1 MHTSQTGGPLNPSG
15 SGHIASGLSHIP
27 QNVHTPPAST
37 TRNANTMSR
46 SPAKHH
52 APLPDD
58 PDFRPPSRARHDDH
72 AVSRPSSPAK
82 LSQQQQYYQARTPP
96 GSPRNPNAALQSNGN
111 NPGSPSP
118 SPGYLAP
125 TSSSRPSTPSGSR
138 MLPASSRSD
147 DSHTLLSP
155 SAMSG
160 GHPSSSSTSHSAASN
175 VCSACG
181 LPMTAQFVRALGT
194 VFHLDCFRCRDC
206 NSVVASKFFPIDGPD
221 GRQQP
226 LCERDYFKRLNLICA
241 KCDMALRGSYITACD
256 KKYHVEHFTC
266 SVCPTL
272 FGPQDSYYEHDGAVF
287 CHWHYSTR
295 FAVKCV
301 GCNSAILKQF
311 VEINRNQR
319 DSAFHP
325 ECYLIHKFWNVKV
338 VPRPPVLAIQ
348 PPPPPS
354 PSAENGASPSPAA
367 TQLTYVAEEQQTTA
381 ASLKAAQLKMESQV
395 YAIWTNLSAF
405 EESSAACIS
414 DMLTHVSAG
423 IFLDAIRMAEKFILH
438 VEVLFA
444 AIDEIE
450 DQFAALGAKGM
461 SHVREARMLCRK
473 TVDLFTLLSHTP
485 SNDPKHSPSGMSQD
499 LLALVTGLA
508 HYLKILIRIAL
519 TGALKLEREL
529 GDNGVALSRFL
540 DRMKAL
546 AKSGGDVRARRLVS
560 SKSLVLNSSPNGN
573 DSKVAAYGYRSLAPE
588 VAGESPFASPAGV
601 GMGAPSDLCAFC
613 GLTVEE
619 DCVRLGTYQ
628 RWHSGC
634 VKCHLDGCGRTALV
648 PVPPTNGAT
657 EKKPEGDEEGPKK
670 VSSARRPPAEV
681 GKFVFESKPKPEAE
695 TGGVLVPSTI
705 YCTEHGAVPPCQAGF
720 EAVSRLEQYAF
731 LLNVAL
737 RRLFLLLKKRG
748 AMGSDVG
755 EPFKLSVLGFWW
767 LMGVPPTRASLF
779 TRPRNRCTDL
789 STASASSSYRD
800 PNDIM
805 RMKSV
810 HLDRKLS
817 ATARLPKRSTIV
829 ESPTGKVAQRTDVG
843 SQKSELGSRG
853 VVTPIPSLPSSTLV
867 MGQSSST
874 LVTGQSSSTLVM
886 GQSVAPSQAGS
897 MYSAS
902 NVSVNVPITLRQP
915 RPPNSGGESP
925 TSGALRPP
933 FARNNTQVR
942 IVDESLASP
951 VREDAFDGDGSSEG
965 LTLGD
970 IPQLVEA
977 EQRRSLPRQGGRR
990 LIAEL
995 SPLELLVVKH
1005 VAMFQLSRGPL
1016 REVVDPDELA
1026 ELLEVKKN
1034 TFWGKLFKGGK
1045 DKQGIKKKGVFA
1057 VPLELLV
1064 EREGVESLLGTSRS
1078 TVRIPTFIEDLVS
1091 AMKQMGAFQVASS
1104 FAFTD
1109 WVVALDMSVE
1119 GIFRKNGNIRRMN
1132 AVIEAIDRDPT
1143 SVDLTQDNPVQLAA
1157 LLKKFL
1163 REMPDP
1169 LLTYRLYKLLLAAQ
1183 SIRDEKEK
1191 TKLLHYVTILLPKA
1205 HRDTMEVLFVF
1216 LKWVSLFSHVDE
1228 ETGSKM
1234 DLVNLATVI
1243 TPSIFYSKGRD
1254 AAREE
1259 SFAAIGVVTRLLEDQ
1274 DLYFSVPDDFL
1285 WVLGN
1290 LEAFSGALDMPTR
1303 DVQRRCE
1310 NVLLRARRP
1319 AGPPSNNGGGP
1330 PSMPSSGYLP
1340 AGGPRSD
1347 SHTTASR
1354 LPDQNNLAR
1363 GRQGSNPLERPP
1375 PRINGNGGGR
1385 SQSTERPPAPQ
1396 QVRSEVSVAPAPQH
1410 PGLNHSPF
1418 SQPPAM
1424 SFGQTPP
1431 SPRMTPGR
1439 EGAWRGPGTGTPVSR
1454 PPSQVINRPSIDYNG
1469 QQQQNERYGP
1479 GPQ

>member
-1 MHTSQTGGPLNPSG
+1 
-15 SGHIASGLSHIP
+15 
-27 QNVHTPPAST
+27 
-37 TRNANTMSR
+37 
-46 SPAKHH
+46 
-52 APLPDD
+52 
-58 PDFRPPSRARHDDH
+58 
-72 AVSRPSSPAK
+72 
-82 LSQQQQYYQARTPP
+82 
-96 GSPRNPNAALQSNGN
+96 
-111 NPGSPSP
+111 
-118 SPGYLAP
+118 
-125 TSSSRPSTPSGSR
+125 
-138 MLPASSRSD
+138 
-147 DSHTLLSP
+147 
-155 SAMSG
+155 
-160 GHPSSSSTSHSAASN
+160 
-175 VCSACG
+175 
-181 LPMTAQFVRALGT
+181 
-194 VFHLDCFRCRDC
+194 
-206 NSVVASKFFPIDGPD
+206 
-221 GRQQP
+221 
-226 LCERDYFKRLNLICA
+226 
-241 KCDMALRGSYITACD
+241 MALRGSYITACE

-272 FGPQDSYYEHDGAVF
+272 FGPQDSYYEHEGAVF

-348 PPPPPS
+348 PPPPS
-354 PSAENGASPSPAA
+354 DLTAETSDSTVPTP
-367 TQLTYVAEEQQTTA
+367 TQLTYVTEEQQTTA
-381 ASLKAAQLKMESQV
+381 ASLKAAQLKMEAQV

-414 DMLTHVSAG
+414 DMLTHVSVG

-450 DQFAALGAKGM
+450 DRFAALGAKGM

-485 SNDPKHSPSGMSQD
+485 SNDPKHSGQGMSQE

-529 GDNGVALSRFL
+529 GDGGIALSRFL

-560 SKSLVLNSSPNGN
+560 SKSLVPNASTNGN
-573 DSKVAAYGYRSLAPE
+573 DSSVAAYGYRSLAPE

-601 GMGAPSDLCAFC
+601 GMGVPSDLCAHC
-613 GLTVEE
+613 GQTVEE

-628 RWHSGC
+628 RWHSNC
-634 VKCHLDGCGRTALV
+634 VKCHRDECGRTALA
-648 PVPPTNGAT
+648 PLPPTNGAA
-657 EKKPEGDEEGPKK
+657 EKKPEGDEEPKK

-681 GKFVFESKPKPEAE
+681 GKFVFEPKPEGE
-695 TGGVLVPSTI
+695 NGGVRVPSVI
-705 YCTEHGAVPPCQAGF
+705 YCTEHGAVPPCMTGF
-720 EAVSRLEQYAF
+720 DAVSRLEQYAF

-748 AMGSDVG
+748 AMGSD
-755 EPFKLSVLGFWW
+755 E
-767 LMGVPPTRASLF
+767 
-779 TRPRNRCTDL
+779 
-789 STASASSSYRD
+789 
-800 PNDIM
+800 
-805 RMKSV
+805 
-810 HLDRKLS
+810 
-817 ATARLPKRSTIV
+817 
-829 ESPTGKVAQRTDVG
+829 
-843 SQKSELGSRG
+843 
-853 VVTPIPSLPSSTLV
+853 
-867 MGQSSST
+867 
-874 LVTGQSSSTLVM
+874 
-886 GQSVAPSQAGS
+886 
-897 MYSAS
+897 
-902 NVSVNVPITLRQP
+902 
-915 RPPNSGGESP
+915 ESP
-925 TSGALRPP
+925 TSGVVRPS

-951 VREDAFDGDGSSEG
+951 VREDAFDGDGSTEG

-1005 VAMFQLSRGPL
+1005 VAMFQLSKGPL
-1016 REVVDPDELA
+1016 RDVIDPDELS
-1026 ELLEVKKN
+1026 ELLEAKKN

-1045 DKQGIKKKGVFA
+1045 DKQAIKKKGVFA

-1064 EREGVESLLGTSRS
+1064 EREGIESMLGVSRS

-1091 AMKQMGAFQVASS
+1091 AMKQM
-1104 FAFTD
+1104 
-1109 WVVALDMSVE
+1109 DMSVE

-1191 TKLLHYVTILLPKA
+1191 TKLLHYITILLPKA

-1243 TPSIFYSKGRD
+1243 TPSILYSKGRD

-1259 SFAAIGVVTRLLEDQ
+1259 SFAAIGVITRLLEDQ
-1274 DLYFSVPDDFL
+1274 DLFFSVPDDFL

-1290 LEAFSGALDMPTR
+1290 IDAFSGALDMPTR

-1310 NVLLRARRP
+1310 HVLLRARRP
-1319 AGPPSNNGGGP
+1319 GGPSSNNGNGGP
-1330 PSMPSSGYLP
+1330 PSTSSSGYLP

-1347 SHTTASR
+1347 SHTTSSR
-1354 LPDQNNLAR
+1354 PPDQNNLAR

-1385 SQSTERPPAPQ
+1385 SHSTERPPAPQ
-1396 QVRSEVSVAPAPQH
+1396 HMRSEVSAAPTPQH

-1418 SQPPAM
+1418 SQPPSM
-1424 SFGQTPP
+1424 SYGQTPP
-1431 SPRMTPGR
+1431 SPRMTPAR
-1439 EGAWRGPGTGTPVSR
+1439 EGAWRTPGTGTGTPVSR
-1454 PPSQVINRPSIDYNG
+1454 PPSQIMGRPSVDYNG
-1469 QQQQNERYGP
+1469 QQLQQQYGSAP
-1479 GPQ
+1479 L

>member
-1 MHTSQTGGPLNPSG
+1 
-15 SGHIASGLSHIP
+15 
-27 QNVHTPPAST
+27 
-37 TRNANTMSR
+37 MSR
-46 SPAKHH
+46 SPAKQP
-52 APLPDD
+52 AGLPDD
-58 PDFRPPSRARHDDH
+58 DLCPPRRPDPSR
-72 AVSRPSSPAK
+72 PTSPAK
-82 LSQQQQYYQARTPP
+82 QPLYSSRTPP
-96 GSPRNPNAALQSNGN
+96 GSPRNPAALQPN
-111 NPGSPSP
+111 GSPGRSP

-125 TSSSRPSTPSGSR
+125 ASGSRPSTPSGSR
-138 MLPASSRSD
+138 IASGSRSD

-160 GHPSSSSTSHSAASN
+160 GLPPSSTTSHSTAPN

-181 LPMTAQFVRALGT
+181 QPMTAQFVRALGT
-194 VFHLDCFRCRDC
+194 VFHLECFRCKDC
-206 NSVVASKFFPIDGPD
+206 NSVVASKFFPVDGPD

-272 FGPQDSYYEHDGAVF
+272 FGPQDSYYEHEGAVF

-338 VPRPPVLAIQ
+338 VPRPPVLPVL
-348 PPPPPS
+348 PPPESPDLNCPP
-354 PSAENGASPSPAA
+354 P

-381 ASLKAAQLKMESQV
+381 QSLKAAQVRMEAQV

-414 DMLTHVSAG
+414 DMLTQVSAG

-473 TVDLFTLLSHTP
+473 TVDLFTLLSHSS
-485 SNDPKHSPSGMSQD
+485 SNDPKHSGSGMSQE

-519 TGALKLEREL
+519 TGSLKLEREL
-529 GDNGVALSRFL
+529 GDGGVALSRFL
-540 DRMKAL
+540 ERMKAL
-546 AKSGGDVRARRLVS
+546 AKSGSDVRARRIMS
-560 SKSLVLNSSPNGN
+560 SESNG
-573 DSKVAAYGYRSLAPE
+573 DESVVAYGYRSLAPE
-588 VAGESPFASPAGV
+588 VAGESPFAGPAGLA
-601 GMGAPSDLCAFC
+601 MSSPSDLCTIC

-628 RWHSGC
+628 RWHSNC
-634 VKCHLDGCGRTALV
+634 VKCARDECTRTAVAPL
-648 PVPPTNGAT
+648 PPHLQAP
-657 EKKPEGDEEGPKK
+657 EKKPDDEEGGSKK
-670 VSSARRPPAEV
+670 VSSVRRPPAEV
-681 GKFVFESKPKPEAE
+681 GRFVYEPKDGEPVTVA
-695 TGGVLVPSTI
+695 VI
-705 YCTEHGAVPPCQAGF
+705 YCTDHASVPPCRAGF

-748 AMGSDVG
+748 AIGV
-755 EPFKLSVLGFWW
+755 EELS
-767 LMGVPPTRASLF
+767 
-779 TRPRNRCTDL
+779 
-789 STASASSSYRD
+789 STSSSSHHRD
-800 PNDIM
+800 SDIM

-843 SQKSELGSRG
+843 AQKGAQISAF
-853 VVTPIPSLPSSTLV
+853 V
-867 MGQSSST
+867 MGQS
-874 LVTGQSSSTLVM
+874 
-886 GQSVAPSQAGS
+886 APPSQAGS
-897 MYSAS
+897 MHHVPLTNSAP
-902 NVSVNVPITLRQP
+902 VTVRQP
-915 RPPNSGGESP
+915 TPRAPNQIQTQPTPPQSQGESP
-925 TSGALRPP
+925 TGVPRPP

-942 IVDESLASP
+942 IVDDSLASP
-951 VREDAFDGDGSSEG
+951 VGEDQYEGAESNEG

-977 EQRRSLPRQGGRR
+977 EQRRSLPRQGSRR
-990 LIAEL
+990 MIAEL
-995 SPLELLVVKH
+995 GPLEQLVVKH
-1005 VAMFQLSRGPL
+1005 AAVQSLL
-1016 REVVDPDELA
+1016 RSPIRDAIDMDELG
-1026 ELLEVKKN
+1026 ELLELKKN

-1045 DKQGIKKKGVFA
+1045 DKQGIKKKGIFA

-1064 EREGVESLLGTSRS
+1064 EREGVDSMLGASRAP
-1078 TVRIPTFIEDLVS
+1078 VRVPTFVEDIVL
-1091 AMKQMGAFQVASS
+1091 AMKQM
-1104 FAFTD
+1104 
-1109 WVVALDMSVE
+1109 DMSVE

-1132 AVIEAIDRDPT
+1132 AVIEAIDRDAA
-1143 SVDLTQDNPVQLAA
+1143 VVEFAAENPVQLAA

-1169 LLTYRLYKLLLAAQ
+1169 LLTYRLYKVWLAVQ
-1183 SIRDEKEK
+1183 SVNASDKDKSRM
-1191 TKLLHYVTILLPKA
+1191 LHLVTLLLPKA
-1205 HRDTMEVLFVF
+1205 HRDTLEVLFVF

-1243 TPSIFYSKGRD
+1243 TPSILYSKGRD

-1259 SFAAIGVVTRLLEDQ
+1259 SFMAIGVVTRLLEDQ
-1274 DLYFSVPDDFL
+1274 DQFFSVPDDFL
-1285 WVLGN
+1285 WIIGN
-1290 LEAFSGALDMPTR
+1290 MEVWSGCLDLPMR
-1303 DVQRRCE
+1303 DMSRRVE
-1310 NVLLRARRP
+1310 TFMSKRRQQP
-1319 AGPPSNNGGGP
+1319 PNNNNQGPLPQQ
-1330 PSMPSSGYLP
+1330 GYLP

-1347 SHTTASR
+1347 SHTIPSR
-1354 LPDQNNLAR
+1354 PSDQNLAR
-1363 GRQGSNPLERPP
+1363 GRQGSNPLDARPP
-1375 PRINGNGGGR
+1375 PRINGNGNAGR
-1385 SQSTERPPAPQ
+1385 SQSTERPPQSAP
-1396 QVRSEVSVAPAPQH
+1396 VH
-1410 PGLNHSPF
+1410 PGLAHAPF
-1418 SQPPAM
+1418 SHTPPQ
-1424 SFGQTPP
+1424 QTPP
-1431 SPRMTPGR
+1431 SPRMTPR
-1439 EGAWRGPGTGTPVSR
+1439 EGGQQWRAPSR
-1454 PPSQVINRPSIDYNG
+1454 PPSQVMTRPSMDYQP
-1469 QQQQNERYGP
+1469 QQYSSQ
-1479 GPQ
+1479 

>member
-1 MHTSQTGGPLNPSG
+1 MRSLSGHPEGHTRPPSQTFASYNLNATPRSRHVH
-15 SGHIASGLSHIP
+15 SYSYSHS
-27 QNVHTPPAST
+27 HST
-37 TRNANTMSR
+37 HSNSNAMSR
-46 SPAKHH
+46 SPAK
-52 APLPDD
+52 PPMGLPDD
-58 PDFRPPSRARHDDH
+58 DLCPPPRRHD
-72 AVSRPSSPAK
+72 ASRPSSPAK
-82 LSQQQQYYQARTPP
+82 QSFYSRSPP
-96 GSPRNPNAALQSNGN
+96 GSPRNPPSSLQPNGGSS
-111 NPGSPSP
+111 PGHSPSPSP

-125 TSSSRPSTPSGSR
+125 APGSRPSTPSGSR
-138 MLPASSRSD
+138 MPGGSARSD

-155 SAMSG
+155 SVMSG
-160 GHPSSSSTSHSAASN
+160 GHLSSTTSHSTGPN
-175 VCSACG
+175 FCSACG
-181 LPMTAQFVRALGT
+181 QAMTAQFVRALGT
-194 VFHLDCFRCRDC
+194 VFHLECFRCKDC

-272 FGPQDSYYEHDGAVF
+272 FGPQDSYYEHEGAVF

-338 VPRPPVLAIQ
+338 VPRPPVLPVL
-348 PPPPPS
+348 PPPDPLDSAFPP
-354 PSAENGASPSPAA
+354 P

-381 ASLKAAQLKMESQV
+381 PSLKAAQVKMEAQV

-414 DMLTHVSAG
+414 DMLNQVSAG
-423 IFLDAIRMAEKFILH
+423 IYLDAIRMAEKFILH

-450 DQFAALGAKGM
+450 DRFAGLNAKGM

-473 TVDLFTLLSHTP
+473 TVDLFTLLSHSS
-485 SNDPKHSPSGMSQD
+485 SNDPKHSGSGMSQD

-519 TGALKLEREL
+519 TGSLKLEREL
-529 GDNGVALSRFL
+529 ADGGVALGRFL
-540 DRMKAL
+540 ERMKAL
-546 AKSGGDVRARRLVS
+546 AKSGGDVHARRLVPC
-560 SKSLVLNSSPNGN
+560 SPSTESNGN
-573 DSKVAAYGYRSLAPE
+573 GVIETVVAYGYRSLAPE
-588 VAGESPFASPAGV
+588 VAGESPFSGPGGLA
-601 GMGAPSDLCAFC
+601 MGSPSDLCTLC

-634 VKCHLDGCGRTALV
+634 VKCSRDECPRNAIAPLPPHLQAPEKRPDDEDGSS
-648 PVPPTNGAT
+648 
-657 EKKPEGDEEGPKK
+657 KK
-670 VSSARRPPAEV
+670 VSSVRRPPAEV
-681 GKFVFESKPKPEAE
+681 GRFIYEPKDGEPVTVA
-695 TGGVLVPSTI
+695 VI
-705 YCTEHGAVPPCQAGF
+705 YCTDHGSIPPCRAGF

-748 AMGSDVG
+748 AI
-755 EPFKLSVLGFWW
+755 
-767 LMGVPPTRASLF
+767 GVE
-779 TRPRNRCTDL
+779 DL
-789 STASASSSYRD
+789 SSTSASSHHRD
-800 PNDIM
+800 SDIM

-843 SQKSELGSRG
+843 AQKSGPHQG
-853 VVTPIPSLPSSTLV
+853 STLV
-867 MGQSSST
+867 LGQS
-874 LVTGQSSSTLVM
+874 
-886 GQSVAPSQAGS
+886 APPSQAGS
-897 MYSAS
+897 MHH
-902 NVSVNVPITLRQP
+902 VPLTTSVPVTVRQP
-915 RPPNSGGESP
+915 TPRAPNQIQTQQTPPQSQGESP
-925 TSGALRPP
+925 TGVLRPP

-942 IVDESLASP
+942 IVDDSLASP
-951 VREDAFDGDGSSEG
+951 VGEDPYDGAASAEG

-977 EQRRSLPRQGGRR
+977 EQRRSLPHQASRR
-990 LIAEL
+990 MMAEL
-995 SPLELLVVKH
+995 GPMEQLVVKH
-1005 VAMFQLSRGPL
+1005 AAVQSLMRSPIRDALDM
-1016 REVVDPDELA
+1016 EELG
-1026 ELLEVKKN
+1026 ELLEAKKN

-1064 EREGVESLLGTSRS
+1064 EREGVDSMLGASRAP
-1078 TVRIPTFIEDLVS
+1078 VRVPTFVEDIVL
-1091 AMKQMGAFQVASS
+1091 AMKQM
-1104 FAFTD
+1104 
-1109 WVVALDMSVE
+1109 DMSVE

-1132 AVIEAIDRDPT
+1132 AVIEAIDRDAT
-1143 SVDLTQDNPVQLAA
+1143 TVEFAQENPVQLAA

-1163 REMPDP
+1163 REMPEP
-1169 LLTYRLYKLLLAAQ
+1169 LLTYRLYKVWLAVQ
-1183 SIRDEKEK
+1183 SVNASEKEK
-1191 TKLLHYVTILLPKA
+1191 TRMLHLVTLLLPKA
-1205 HRDTMEVLFVF
+1205 HRDTLEVLFVF

-1243 TPSIFYSKGRD
+1243 TPSILYSKGRD

-1259 SFAAIGVVTRLLEDQ
+1259 SFMAIGVVTRLLEDQ
-1274 DLYFSVPDDFL
+1274 DQYFSIPDDFL
-1285 WVLGN
+1285 WIIGN
-1290 LEAFSGALDMPTR
+1290 MDVWNGCFDLPMRDM
-1303 DVQRRCE
+1303 QRRVE
-1310 NVLLRARRP
+1310 TVMSRRRQAP
-1319 AGPPSNNGGGP
+1319 SPNANNQGPPP
-1330 PSMPSSGYLP
+1330 QQGYLP
-1340 AGGPRSD
+1340 TNGPRSD
-1347 SHTTASR
+1347 SHTIPSR
-1354 LPDQNNLAR
+1354 PSDQNLAR
-1363 GRQGSNPLERPP
+1363 GRQGSNPLDARPP
-1375 PRINGNGGGR
+1375 PRINGNGNAGR
-1385 SQSTERPPAPQ
+1385 SQSTERPPQSAPTHPGFGPTPFSHPPPGVPQ
-1396 QVRSEVSVAPAPQH
+1396 Q
-1410 PGLNHSPF
+1410 
-1418 SQPPAM
+1418 
-1424 SFGQTPP
+1424 QTPP
-1431 SPRMTPGR
+1431 SPRMTPR
-1439 EGAWRGPGTGTPVSR
+1439 ETGQQWRSPSR
-1454 PPSQVINRPSIDYNG
+1454 PPSQVMTRPSMDYNNSN
-1469 QQQQNERYGP
+1469 QSQYPSSQ
-1479 GPQ
+1479 

>member
-1 MHTSQTGGPLNPSG
+1 MHTSQSSGPLNPSG
-15 SGHIASGLSHIP
+15 SGHISPPDHPHIP
-27 QNVHTPPAST
+27 QNVHTPPTSSV
-37 TRNANTMSR
+37 RNANIMSR

-52 APLPDD
+52 APLPDE

-82 LSQQQQYYQARTPP
+82 LSSQQQQYYQARTPP
-96 GSPRNPNAALQSNGN
+96 GSPRNPNASLQPNGN
-111 NPGSPSP
+111 NPGSPSR
-118 SPGYLAP
+118 SLGYLAP
-125 TSSSRPSTPSGSR
+125 TSSSRPGTPSGSR
-138 MLPASSRSD
+138 VLPSSSRSD

-160 GHPSSSSTSHSAASN
+160 GHPPSSSTSHSAAPN
-175 VCSACG
+175 ACSACG

-206 NSVVASKFFPIDGPD
+206 NSVVASKFFPIEGPD

-354 PSAENGASPSPAA
+354 PSAENSDSSSPAP
-367 TQLTYVAEEQQTTA
+367 TQLTYVTEEQQTTA
-381 ASLKAAQLKMESQV
+381 VSLKAAQLKMEAQV

-450 DQFAALGAKGM
+450 DRFGALGAKGM

-485 SNDPKHSPSGMSQD
+485 SSDSKHSPSGMSQE

-560 SKSLVLNSSPNGN
+560 SKSLMPNASPNGS
-573 DSKVAAYGYRSLAPE
+573 DSNVAAYGYRSLAPE
-588 VAGESPFASPAGV
+588 VAGESPFASPVGV
-601 GMGAPSDLCAFC
+601 GMGAPSDLCALC

-634 VKCHLDGCGRTALV
+634 IKCRQDDCGRTALA
-648 PVPPTNGAT
+648 PVPPTNGA

-670 VSSARRPPAEV
+670 VSSVRRLPAEV
-681 GKFVFESKPKPEAE
+681 GKFVFEPKPETGA
-695 TGGVLVPSTI
+695 GGVLVPNSI

-755 EPFKLSVLGFWW
+755 EFFWIGCGLW
-767 LMGVPPTRASLF
+767 SHGRLLPPTRTSLF
-779 TRPRNRCTDL
+779 ARNQCTDL
-789 STASASSSYRD
+789 AAASASSNHRD
-800 PNDIM
+800 SNDIM

-817 ATARLPKRSTIV
+817 ATARLPKRSTII
-829 ESPTGKVAQRTDVG
+829 ESPTGKVAQRTDIG
-843 SQKSELGSRG
+843 SQKSEVGARG
-853 VVTPIPSLPSSTLV
+853 VITPVPSLAGSTLV
-867 MGQSSST
+867 
-874 LVTGQSSSTLVM
+874 V
-886 GQSVAPSQAGS
+886 GQSVTPSQAGS
-897 MYSAS
+897 MHSAS

-925 TSGALRPP
+925 TSGVLRPP

-951 VREDAFDGDGSSEG
+951 VREDAFDRDGSSEG

-1005 VAMFQLSRGPL
+1005 VAMFQLSRSPL
-1016 REVVDPDELA
+1016 REVVDPDELS

-1064 EREGVESLLGTSRS
+1064 EREGVESLLGASRS

-1091 AMKQMGAFQVASS
+1091 AMKQM
-1104 FAFTD
+1104 
-1109 WVVALDMSVE
+1109 DMSVE

-1183 SIRDEKEK
+1183 S
-1191 TKLLHYVTILLPKA
+1191 
-1205 HRDTMEVLFVF
+1205 
-1216 LKWVSLFSHVDE
+1216 
-1228 ETGSKM
+1228 
-1234 DLVNLATVI
+1234 
-1243 TPSIFYSKGRD
+1243 RD

-1274 DLYFSVPDDFL
+1274 DLFFSVPDDFL

-1310 NVLLRARRP
+1310 HVLLRARRP
-1319 AGPPSNNGGGP
+1319 AGPPSNNSGGP

-1354 LPDQNNLAR
+1354 SPDQNNLAR

-1431 SPRMTPGR
+1431 SPRVTPAR

-1454 PPSQVINRPSIDYNG
+1454 PPSQVMGRPSMDYNG